1 MMKKSLFLKSVPAA
15 AVIAL
20 ATSAQ
25 IGSAATATATFT
37 VTATVAV
44 NCTTRAASLAFGNY
58 VRADPDGPTTV
69 TVNCNSGTT
78 YGGSLNASATAGST
92 VAICIM
98 KSVNNSLDYT
108 LYTNSGRTTIWG
120 NTVGIDTV
128 AGTGNGTDQPFTVY
142 GRVPAGRQVPSGSY
156 TDSVTGTITY

>member
-1 MMKKSLFLKSVPAA
+1 MMKKSLFLKSVLAA

-44 NCTTRAASLAFGNY
+44 NCTTNAIRYTRTQPA
-58 VRADPDGPTTV
+58 RP
-69 TVNCNSGTT
+69 SGA
-78 YGGSLNASATAGST
+78 N
-92 VAICIM
+92 I
-98 KSVNNSLDYT
+98 
-108 LYTNSGRTTIWG
+108 
-120 NTVGIDTV
+120 VGTDTV
-128 AGTGNGTDQPFTVY
+128 AGTGNGTDQPLTVY
-142 GRVPAGRQVPSGSY
+142 GRVPAGQQAPSGSY